1 MRRPKVT
8 PGVVGAFMAVTV
20 LAVLSALSPPRMLI
34 FGVLAVGPA
43 LAAATASPPL
53 VLVIGAYAGAAAL
66 AISTWQG
73 MFGSP
78 DQILRLLT
86 VAVVTAI
93 GWLIARHL
101 RALLTARS
109 AATGEREM
117 LGALVEQ
124 SADAIIVTDLAGTV
138 RIWNAGAE
146 KMYGYQ
152 ASEVIG
158 HRFTKILP
166 AERLPVFEHAQAILA
181 TGEHLRLDESRRF
194 RKDGSE
200 IVVSVTVAP
209 IRDDSGRVVATAATE
224 RDITTQ
230 KRLEAEEKLAMERSA
245 RAKRMESLGQLA
257 GGVAHD
263 FNNLLA
269 IILNYADFL
278 TDEVTAKGDKDLARI
293 RNAAERARDLTGQLL
308 LFAKREPTQVETV
321 DLNEVVGCS
330 GELLRRS
337 IAANIQLVCRRQPE
351 PLPVRANRGHL
362 DQILLN
368 LIVNA
373 RDAMPDGGV
382 VVMETDQP
390 SGGNARLTV
399 SDTGCGMTAEVRDRL
414 FEPFFT
420 TKPADQGTGLGLAT
434 VYGIVTD
441 AGGQISVD
449 SSPGVGTTFQIL
461 LPLAPEPADRV
472 PDVDDSPANG
482 HGEHVVVIDDE
493 EHVRDLVV
501 RILEQNGYRATV
513 WLNGSPPGDEP
524 DDVALLVTDIV
535 LPGRSGPA
543 IAERLRV
550 RHPELPV
557 LFMSGYGDDDLRRRY
572 DLDSARIVQK
582 PFTAVELLA
591 AVGDALSGE
600 TLDQQSRDSSSRV
613 A

>member
-1 MRRPKVT
+1 
-8 PGVVGAFMAVTV
+8 MAVTV

-34 FGVLAVGPA
+34 FGMLAVGPA
-43 LAAATASPPL
+43 LAAATASPMV
-53 VLVIGAYAGAAAL
+53 VLTIGAYAGAAAL

-73 MFGSP
+73 LLGSS
-78 DQILRLLT
+78 DQILRLLLIT
-86 VAVVTAI
+86 VITVI

-101 RALLTARS
+101 RVLLKVQS
-109 AATGEREM
+109 AATGDREM
-117 LGALVEQ
+117 LAALVEQ
-124 SADAIIVTDLAGTV
+124 SADAIIVADLHGVV

-146 KMYGYQ
+146 NMYGYQ

-158 HRFTKILP
+158 HTFTRILP
-166 AERLPVFEHAQAILA
+166 PERIPVFDQSQVILG
-181 TGEHLRLDESRRF
+181 TGEHLRLDETRRI

-200 IVVSVTVAP
+200 ILVSVTVAP
-209 IRDDSGRVVATAATE
+209 IRDDSGKVVAAAATE
-224 RDITTQ
+224 RDITAQ
-230 KRLEAEEKLAMERSA
+230 KRLEAEEKLAIERSA

-278 TDEVTAKGDKDLARI
+278 TDEVTPDGRKDLARI
-293 RNAAERARDLTGQLL
+293 RDAADRARDLTGQLL
-308 LFAKREPTQVETV
+308 LFAKRQSTQVETV
-321 DLNEVVGCS
+321 DLNEVVDCS

-337 IAANIQLVCRRQPE
+337 IGANIQLVCRRQPE

-362 DQILLN
+362 DQVLLN

-382 VVMETDQP
+382 IVMETDRP
-390 SGGNARLTV
+390 PGDNARLTV

-434 VYGIVTD
+434 VYGIVAD

-461 LPLAPEPADRV
+461 LPLAAEPADQVR
-472 PDVDDSPANG
+472 DADDGPAHG

-513 WLNGSPPGDEP
+513 WLDGSPPGDELG
-524 DDVALLVTDIV
+524 DVALLVTDIV
-535 LPGRSGPA
+535 LRGHSGPA
-543 IAERLRV
+543 IAKRLRI

-557 LFMSGYGDDDLRRRY
+557 LFMSGYSDDDLRRRY
-572 DLDSARIVQK
+572 DLNSARVVQK

-591 AVGDALSGE
+591 AVGDALSGGA
-600 TLDQQSRDSSSRV
+600 LDQRSRGSSSRV

>member
-1 MRRPKVT
+1 M
-8 PGVVGAFMAVTV
+8 TV
-20 LAVLSALSPPRMLI
+20 LAVLSALSPPRMLT
-34 FGVLAVGPA
+34 FGMLAVGPA
-43 LAAATASPPL
+43 LAAATASPML
-53 VLVIGAYAGAAAL
+53 VLTIGAYAGAAAL

-73 MFGSP
+73 MLGSP
-78 DQILRLLT
+78 DQILRLLLIT
-86 VAVVTAI
+86 VITLI
-93 GWLIARHL
+93 GWLTARHL
-101 RALLTARS
+101 RTLLNARS
-109 AATGEREM
+109 AAAGDREM

-124 SADAIIVTDLAGTV
+124 SADAIIVADLKGVV

-146 KMYGYQ
+146 KMYGYR
-152 ASEVIG
+152 ASDIIG
-158 HRFTKILP
+158 RKFTRILP
-166 AERLPVFEHAQAILA
+166 PDRLAVFEQVQIPLA
-181 TGEHLRLDESRRF
+181 AGEHLRFDETRRI
-194 RKDGSE
+194 RSDGSE
-200 IVVSVTVAP
+200 LLVSVTVAP
-209 IRDDSGRVVATAATE
+209 IRDDSGRVVAAAATE
-224 RDITTQ
+224 RDITAR

-278 TDEVTAKGDKDLARI
+278 TDEVTPEGSRDLARI
-293 RNAAERARDLTGQLL
+293 RDAADRARELTGQLL

-321 DLNEVVGCS
+321 DLNEVVDCS

-337 IAANIQLVCRRQPE
+337 IGANIQLVCRRRPE

-390 SGGNARLTV
+390 PGGNARLTV

-420 TKPADQGTGLGLAT
+420 TKPADRGTGLGLAT

-449 SSPGVGTTFQIL
+449 SSPGIGTTFQIL
-461 LPLAPEPADRV
+461 LPLAAEPADQV
-472 PDVDDSPANG
+472 PDADHSPAPGN
-482 HGEHVVVIDDE
+482 GEHVVVIDDE

-513 WLNGSPPGDEP
+513 WLDGSPPGDEP
-524 DDVALLVTDIV
+524 DDVALLVTDIM
-535 LPGRSGPA
+535 LRGRSGPA
-543 IAERLRV
+543 IAERLRI

-557 LFMSGYGDDDLRRRY
+557 LFMSGYSDDDLRHRY
-572 DLDSARIVQK
+572 DLHSARIVQK

-600 TLDQQSRDSSSRV
+600 ALDQRSRDSSSR
-613 A
+613 AA